1 MKFLWNNKVRRA
13 RSSLLWSISTAPVD
27 PTVYPFLII
36 DAFNGA
42 ASFTSIT
49 ATGWDLDIDE
59 PPAEKIINL
68 LSTPSGG
75 TLNAFSL
82 FEMANGVNGDLAL
95 PPLPHTITT
104 AGQIPTI
111 TTGDGLHSIT
121 ATTLKWANFSS
132 GADMNSL
139 ETLDLPALKGG
150 ELIFQNLY
158 LADYGRTNFPAYAGN
173 DATLGSFNIYV
184 TCDNL
189 TLDFPVMLKISSIY
203 VSANSVDPVYD
214 CTMPLLNEV
223 AQYVG
228 IYADVTSN
236 ISLPSLT
243 NLGSGGAALASHLWG
258 DAIIMPLVLMPNNVS
273 ASLTLGNTTTGVSL
287 FYLALTSMRN
297 SSLYIYMQAFPSPF
311 QIFAVVQTVGTVG
324 NIYIR
329 FDAGFPSP
337 LTNADTI
344 WTHLDAKLPSGGTTT
359 IDAPTPTL
367 GVANAARTNL
377 VLKGYTC
384 SFT

>member
-36 DAFNGA
+36 DAVNGS

-49 ATGWDLDIDE
+49 ATGWDLDIVDAPSE
-59 PPAEKIINL
+59 RIITL

-82 FEMANGVNGDLAL
+82 FQMSNGVNGDLAL

-111 TTGDGLHSIT
+111 TGGDGLYSIT
-121 ATTLKWANFSS
+121 ATTLKWANFTNS
-132 GADMNSL
+132 ADLNSL
-139 ETLDLPALKGG
+139 ETLDLPALIGG
-150 ELIFQNLY
+150 ELVFQNIP
-158 LADYGRTNFPAYAGN
+158 LADYGRTNFPAYVGN
-173 DATLGSFNIYV
+173 DATFGNFNIYV

-189 TLDFPVMLKISSIY
+189 TLDFPAMLKISSIY
-203 VSANSVDPVYD
+203 VAANNVDPVYD

-223 AQYVG
+223 TGYVG
-228 IYADVTSN
+228 IYANTTSN

-243 NLGSGGAALASHLWG
+243 NLGSGGAALASTIYG
-258 DAIIMPLVLMPNNVS
+258 DAIVMPLALMPDNVS
-273 ASLTLGNTTTGVSL
+273 ASLTLGNVLSSGVSS
-287 FYLALTSMRN
+287 FFLALTSMRN
-297 SSLYIYMQAFPSPF
+297 SSLFIYMQAFPSPF
-311 QIFAVVQTVGTVG
+311 QIFAVVQTAATVG
-324 NIYIR
+324 PIWIK
-329 FDAGFPSP
+329 FAGGMS
-337 LTNADTI
+337 LLSADEV
-344 WTHLDAKLPSGGTTT
+344 WDHLDAKLPSGGTTT
-359 IDAPTPTL
+359 IAGPVPTL
-367 GVANAARTNL
+367 GVANVAYNNL
-377 VLKGYTC
+377 VTKGYTC

>member
-1 MKFLWNNKVRRA
+1 MSANLLFFSGVRGE
-13 RSSLLWSISTAPVD
+13 VD

-36 DAFNGA
+36 DAINGA
-42 ASFTSIT
+42 AVFTSIT
-49 ATGWDLDIDE
+49 ATGWDLDIVDAPGE
-59 PPAEKIINL
+59 RIISL

-82 FEMANGVNGDLAL
+82 FQMSNGVNGDLAL

-111 TTGDGLHSIT
+111 TAGDSLYSIT
-121 ATTLKWANFSS
+121 ATTLKWVTFDNS
-132 GADMNSL
+132 ADLNSL

-150 ELIFQNLY
+150 DLTFNNIS
-158 LADYGRTNFPAYAGN
+158 LADYGRTNFPAYVGN
-173 DATLGSFNIYV
+173 DATFGNFNIYV

-189 TLDFPVMLKISSIY
+189 TLDFPVMLKISTIY
-203 VSANSVDPVYD
+203 VLANTVDPVYD

-223 AQYVG
+223 NQYVA

-243 NLGSGGAALASHLWG
+243 NLGSSGAGLASTIYG
-258 DAIIMPLVLMPNNVS
+258 DAVVMPLALMPDSAS
-273 ASLTLGNTTTGVSL
+273 ASLTLGNSTTTGVSS
-287 FYLALTSMRN
+287 FYLALTSMRT

-311 QIFAVVQTVGTVG
+311 QIFATVQTAGTVG
-324 NIYIR
+324 PIYIR

-344 WTHLDAKLPSGGTTT
+344 WAHLDAKLPSGGTTT
-359 IDAPTPTL
+359 IAAPTPTL
-367 GVANAARTNL
+367 GAANVAYSNL
-377 VLKGYTC
+377 VAKGYTC

>member
-1 MKFLWNNKVRRA
+1 
-13 RSSLLWSISTAPVD
+13 LLWSISTAPID

-36 DAFNGA
+36 DAVNGN

-111 TTGDGLHSIT
+111 TAGDSLNSIT
-121 ATTLKWANFSS
+121 ATTLKWANFTNS
-132 GADMNSL
+132 ADLNSL
-139 ETLDLPALKGG
+139 QTLDLPALKGG
-150 ELIFQNLY
+150 ELNFNNIP
-158 LADYGRTNFPAYAGN
+158 LADYGRTNFPAYVGN
-173 DATLGSFNIYV
+173 DATFGNFGIYV
-184 TCDNL
+184 SCDNL
-189 TLDFPVMLKISSIY
+189 TLDFPVMLKISTIY
-203 VSANSVDPVYD
+203 AVANTVDPVYD

-223 AQYVG
+223 TQYVG
-228 IYADVTSN
+228 IYADTTSI

-243 NLGSGGAALASHLWG
+243 NLGSSGAAYASTIYG
-258 DAIIMPLVLMPNNVS
+258 DAIIMPLALMPDNVS
-273 ASLTLGNTTTGVSL
+273 ASLTLGNVLSSGVSS
-287 FYLALTSMRN
+287 FFLALTSMRN
-297 SSLYIYMQAFPSPF
+297 SSLFIYMQAFPSPF
-311 QIFAVVQTVGTVG
+311 QIFAVVQTAATVG
-324 NIYIR
+324 PIWIK
-329 FDAGFPSP
+329 FAGGMS
-337 LTNADTI
+337 LLSADEV
-344 WTHLDAKLPSGGTTT
+344 WDHLDAKLPIGGTTT
-359 IDAPTPTL
+359 IAGPVPTL
-367 GVANAARTNL
+367 GVANVAYSNL
-377 VLKGYTC
+377 VTKGYTC